1 LRKRGK
7 LLPTELVELLRSEFA
22 LSWQGLHG
30 LAHWE
35 RVRQNG
41 LRLARI
47 TGADV
52 HVVEF
57 FALLHD
63 CKRIS
68 DRFDPGH
75 GARAADYATA
85 LRGSWILLPDEDFE
99 LLAHAC
105 RYHTDGWTQ
114 ADVTV
119 QTCWDADR
127 LDLGR
132 IGIRPDPAFLC
143 TAAARDPSVL
153 EWAWRRSR
161 ANRALRCPGQS

>member
-1 LRKRGK
+1 
-7 LLPTELVELLRSEFA
+7 LLPAEWVELLRSEFA

-41 LRLARI
+41 LYLARI
-47 TGADV
+47 TGANV
-52 HVVEF
+52 QVVEL

-63 CKRIS
+63 CKRLS
-68 DRFDPGH
+68 DRRDPDH
-75 GARAADYATA
+75 GARAAEYART

-99 LLAHAC
+99 LLYHAC
-105 RYHTDGWTQ
+105 RYHTDGLTQ

-132 IGIRPDPAFLC
+132 IGIRPDPTFLC
-143 TAAARDPSVL
+143 TAAAKEPALL
-153 EWAWRRSR
+153 EWAWQRSR
-161 ANRALRCPGQS
+161 ENAVFRCPSQT